1 MDLPKSTE
9 FNRRIPKQRFYDNAA
24 ITPEIKRVFIEQIR
38 SIRWRNKIAPST
50 INVAEGKMVNEVQVI
65 EIEVNQPQLDRRVLP
80 LIDRTIPYHLLFLL
94 VHGDQIQAWIGYK
107 EQTEKPS
114 VYYHSQWLPKDK
126 LQLGLEGL
134 NMDAVY
140 ENLVRQIAGDRLVGQ
155 SGNLKSDIERD
166 TQRQKLQ
173 REIAALENRIRQE
186 KQFNI
191 QVELNG
197 ELKELRK
204 ELEGLL

>member
-1 MDLPKSTE
+1 MDLPKSTV
-9 FNRRIPKQRFYDNAA
+9 FNRRIPKQRFYDNAP
-24 ITPEIKRVFIEQIR
+24 ITPEIRRVFIEQIR
-38 SIRWRNKIAPST
+38 SIRWQNKIAPNT
-50 INVAEGKMVNEVQVI
+50 INVAAGEMVAEVQVI

-94 VHGDQIQAWIGYK
+94 THGDQIQAWIGYK

-126 LQLGLEGL
+126 LQLRLEGL

-140 ENLVRQIAGDRLVGQ
+140 ENLVRQVAGDRLEGH
-155 SGNLKSDIERD
+155 SGDLKNDIERD

-191 QVELNG
+191 QVELNS
-197 ELKELRK
+197 ELKKLRK
-204 ELEGLL
+204 EI